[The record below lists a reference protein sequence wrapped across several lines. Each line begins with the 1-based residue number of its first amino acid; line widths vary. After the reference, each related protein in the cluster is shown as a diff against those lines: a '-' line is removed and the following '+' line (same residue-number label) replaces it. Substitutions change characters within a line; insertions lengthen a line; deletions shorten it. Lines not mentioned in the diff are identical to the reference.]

1 MVCCCALAG
10 TKACRTCSNNP
21 YADDLSSIT
30 TPVINTTGTYIIPTK
45 VYEQVNPADIKT
57 SEEFLKIIS
66 NLNQHI
72 EDLRAEIKELKERG
86 E

>member
-10 TKACRTCSNNP
+10 TKACRTCFNNP
-21 YADDLSSIT
+21 YAEDVTS
-30 TPVINTTGTYIIPTK
+30 IPTISNVSTFTIPVK
-45 VYEQVNPADIKT
+45 TYPSEDIKT
-57 SEEFLKIIS
+57 TEEFLKIIS

-72 EDLRAEIKELKERG
+72 EDLRGEINELKGKVG

>member
-10 TKACRTCSNNP
+10 TKACTYCQNNP
-21 YADDLSSIT
+21 NAVETPVI
-30 TPVINTTGTYIIPTK
+30 PVINTTGTTVTLPVVTYPST
-45 VYEQVNPADIKT
+45 DIKT

-72 EDLRAEIKELKERG
+72 EDLREEIKELKG
-86 E
+86 ESR